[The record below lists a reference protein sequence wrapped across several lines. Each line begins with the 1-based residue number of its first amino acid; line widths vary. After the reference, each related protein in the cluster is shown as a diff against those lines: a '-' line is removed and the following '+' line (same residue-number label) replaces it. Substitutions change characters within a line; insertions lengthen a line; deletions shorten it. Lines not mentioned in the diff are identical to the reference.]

1 MKILFCICA
10 SFCCHEATLKVAE
23 DLVSSGHF
31 VTPVLSEKT
40 ASTDTRF
47 GNHESFLEKITK
59 ICGKE
64 PVLTIPQAE
73 KTVTSGG
80 FDIAIVEPCTGNT
93 LSKLASGTTDGVVT
107 MAVKAMLRN
116 KKPVVIAFSSN
127 DGLLGSFKNIAAL
140 MQRKNFYF
148 VPLRQDDYVGKPYSL
163 VCDFSLTEQTLTSAL
178 SGKQLQP
185 FFHAPLKKQ

>member
-10 SFCCHEATLKVAE
+10 SFCCHEETLKVLE
-23 DLVSSGHF
+23 ELVSSGHS
-31 VTPVLSEKT
+31 VTPVFSEKT
-40 ASTDTRF
+40 SSTDTRF
-47 GNHESFLEKITK
+47 GNHESFFDKISK
-59 ICGKE
+59 ICSKE
-64 PVLTIPQAE
+64 PILTIPQVE

-93 LSKLASGTTDGVVT
+93 LSKLANGTTDGAVT

-116 KKPVVIAFSSN
+116 KKPIVIAFSSN
-127 DGLLGSFKNIAAL
+127 DGLLGSFKNIAIL

-163 VCDFSLTEQTLTSAL
+163 VCDFSLTEQTLSSAL

-185 FFHAPLKKQ
+185 FFRAPLKKQ